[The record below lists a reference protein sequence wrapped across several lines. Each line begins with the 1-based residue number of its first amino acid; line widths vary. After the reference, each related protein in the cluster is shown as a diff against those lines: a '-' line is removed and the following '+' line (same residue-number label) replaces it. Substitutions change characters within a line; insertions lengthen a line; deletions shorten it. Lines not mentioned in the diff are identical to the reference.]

1 MKRWMAL
8 GFGLVGVLWAAAPPS
23 LTPNGQPPLPPLGP
37 PPMQVFRE
45 LLNTTNAAARE
56 AFLGR
61 RSPEQRR
68 LFEQKLAEY
77 EALSPAQRELRLTL
91 TDLRHYLMLFLHLPE
106 PWRETYLPQLP
117 AVYRPLL
124 EERLKAWDRL
134 DEGTR
139 RELLQNEDLLAYL
152 VRLENAPPVPQ
163 GLFLHGFSP
172 ERRRT
177 IENALKLW
185 GQIPADRQHDVL
197 QKFKHFFQLSAAEQR
212 QVLSALPPDQRH
224 TPEKFLAA
232 LARLPA
238 NQRDKYAEAV
248 NRFLSLSPA
257 QQEQFLRNA
266 MTWRSLTP
274 EQRQIVREMVS
285 KVPPL
290 PPLPPGLLQST
301 GVTLGGNPAKAP
313 QR

>member
-1 MKRWMAL
+1 
-8 GFGLVGVLWAAAPPS
+8 
-23 LTPNGQPPLPPLGP
+23 
-37 PPMQVFRE
+37 MQVFRE

-56 AFLGR
+56 ALLNR

-77 EALSPAQRELRLTL
+77 EALTPAQRELRLTL

-117 AVYRPLL
+117 DAYRPLVA
-124 EERLKAWDRL
+124 ERLKAWDRL

-152 VRLENAPPVPQ
+152 VRLENIPPVPQ
-163 GLFLHGFSP
+163 GLFLHGLP
-172 ERRRT
+172 PQRQRAM
-177 IENALKLW
+177 ENALKLW
-185 GQIPADRQHDVL
+185 GQIPPDRQQIML
-197 QKFKHFFQLSAAEQR
+197 QRFKQFFHLSETEQR
-212 QVLSALPPDQRH
+212 QVLSALPPEQRQ

-232 LARLPA
+232 LSRLPA
-238 NQRDKYAEAV
+238 GQREKYAEAV

-274 EQRQIVREMVS
+274 EQREIVREMVT

-301 GVTLGGNPAKAP
+301 GAALGGNPTQHG